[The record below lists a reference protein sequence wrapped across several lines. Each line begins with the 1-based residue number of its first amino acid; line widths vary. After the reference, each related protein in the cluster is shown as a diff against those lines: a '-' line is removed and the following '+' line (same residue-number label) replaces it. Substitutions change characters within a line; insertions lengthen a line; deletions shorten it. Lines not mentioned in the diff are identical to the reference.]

1 MSLNA
6 CVVLCSTVLL
16 SLHPSPLIF
25 DLLFALS
32 RHDEVHWLAEGS
44 LVRPGS

>member
-6 CVVLCSTVLL
+6 CVVLCSMALH

-25 DLLFALS
+25 DLLFAPS
-32 RHDEVHWLAEGS
+32 RPDEVHWLAEGS